1 MKLLLDTHIL
11 LWGLLE
17 PERLNRQ
24 ATAELKDPKNEIWIS
39 PISVWETIILA
50 EKGRVVL
57 RPDPASWV
65 NTALK
70 QLQFHEARINHEI
83 AMQSRFLKLKSQDPA
98 DRFLAA
104 TAMVYQLTL
113 VTADK
118 ALFTCRDISMLRV
131 TRRATKKQG
140 CTG

>member
-17 PERLNRQ
+17 PERLNRRV
-24 ATAELKDPKNEIWIS
+24 AAELRNPDNEIWIS
-39 PISVWETIILA
+39 PISIWETLVLA
-50 EKGRVVL
+50 EKGRIVL
-57 RPDPASWV
+57 QPDPASWV
-65 NTALK
+65 RTVLK
-70 QLQFHEARINHEI
+70 QLAFNEARINHEI
-83 AMQSRFLKLKSQDPA
+83 ALQSRVLKLRQQDPA

-118 ALFTCRDISMLRV
+118 TFFTCREISVLRN
-131 TRRATKKQG
+131 K
-140 CTG
+140 

>member
-17 PERLNRQ
+17 PERLNRRV
-24 ATAELKDPKNEIWIS
+24 AAELRNPDNEIWIS
-39 PISVWETIILA
+39 PISIWETLVLA
-50 EKGRVVL
+50 EKGRIVL
-57 RPDPASWV
+57 QPDPASWV
-65 NTALK
+65 RTVLK
-70 QLQFHEARINHEI
+70 QLAFNEARINHEI
-83 AMQSRFLKLKSQDPA
+83 AIQSRALKLRQQDPA

-118 ALFTCRDISMLRV
+118 TFFTCRDISILRN
-131 TRRATKKQG
+131 K
-140 CTG
+140 